1 MDILSIQ
8 NNKTDKGNKIKKN
21 SIKKLSLFSNYSSRQ
36 FGSLIP
42 SGQNNYQDINLL
54 LSKNQSKI
62 NTSKKSIYGSN
73 SFSTSNI
80 LMKSTE
86 ENLIPKINVITSND
100 KIFSKI
106 SESAIKELKSIDG
119 RKKSSKLDGGLLKN
133 AVQFFNKILI
143 KENEQSKLS
152 ENRKSKNNSSI
163 LFEDIINGKNK
174 INKIKKTAKYS
185 PNKIKNTNTF
195 FKFGENKRKS
205 SMKSNDKF
213 LNRFK
218 TRDGS
223 FRKRR
228 LGIFGD
234 RESLKIKSDQEIS
247 SDIKKII
254 RKLSVKDIQNEIKRL
269 KTANINHMMGEHPTK
284 KEINNSKHKSL
295 DHSSISN
302 DLTKLGTILK
312 KKKFNE
318 RFRYL
323 FLCNN
328 LYDSLDEDEIETMEK
343 MSNFYIG
350 PNSVSGYIIDSL
362 TLIASL
368 ISLVYLPYFLA
379 FSLGNCKFPISSPT
393 YIINIIIEFI
403 YLIDLFTGFFRAYYN
418 FEEVL
423 IIKKRYM
430 SLNYLGNSFIFD
442 LIEAIPFFMIFN
454 NTKDYCNENNGN
466 SNYAFV
472 DNLNYSFLFLKILKI
487 FKSFKNSVVTALDK
501 LLNKSNFFSDWK
513 AIFANIFVIMCALHI
528 SSCYFIFLGKNKNP
542 GWILG
547 GLQNESS
554 INIYIASL
562 YYVITTLTT
571 VGYGDITGFSI
582 HERLFQIILLIV
594 GTFSYSWLLTYIS
607 NYIKK
612 HNEKYMVYEEKVK
625 ILQEIKLSF
634 PNLSSNLYEKIIR
647 YLNYNKNK
655 YKYNIKYVLDSLPSS
670 IQNNLIIEIYKPIIK
685 NFLFFKYFENSDFF
699 VKLVTSMKPILS
711 MKGDI
716 LLHEGD
722 IIEDIIFIKKGIL
735 NLTIGINLD
744 DPKKYIEE
752 HLGINDKKN
761 TIKKGTGTLTNFTSM
776 SITKFYESNFMSFIT
791 SNTKN
796 IKKPEKISYVKKNI
810 RIIALR
816 RNEHFGDVLM
826 ILNEKSPVTIK
837 VKSRNAELLFL
848 QKTEATEIS
857 NLYPNIWKKIVNK
870 SWHNLNQIKNLIK
883 KKIIKYYELNGIPI
897 SAELKNKFIGKKV
910 KFNTKLHKGKAKMKN
925 TKYIKSIIKEE
936 DEIKYISGKN
946 SGVSTPKI
954 KDLSVKRSKENSNKS
969 IKSIQTSNNEN
980 KNNNNDLIDRN
991 NNKKDNNN
999 NNEKNLKNN
1008 MMINE
1013 IKNLNSFLDENNN
1026 KILNNLKSNIFKNN
1040 NNNIKSN
1047 DINKHFEENNFER
1060 INEEM
1065 FYNDD
1070 LENNIMNRHI
1080 TMDNYDTNN
1089 NIFHVKNKKEK
1100 DEELISRNNTY
1111 VKIEKLLKDN
1121 DISTTNYEKV
1131 LIDNNS
1137 DNTEKGNK
1145 KINIYNN
1152 IVINHSNK
1160 TNTNYNNYN
1169 KINRFDY
1176 LENISVE
1183 SFKINSLYENINKLS
1198 KYHYAINPALRLKI
1212 KNILAS
1218 TSKIASFKTIQSSK
1232 NIKSLSL
1239 TDDSTII
1246 KNKNTSFITPQK
1258 NRNQLGDFSP
1268 MSTKHSKYRN
1278 NIIGTTFVG
1287 STLKKKSNKKTISP
1301 DGIIDS
1307 ENNFYTRIKE
1317 KSFSKKNIPKL
1328 SSKSKKTNNY
1338 EEQISKNIE
1347 KNTQNLNNPEEYFS
1361 GFFTKILTK
1370 KPI

>member
-1 MDILSIQ
+1 M
-8 NNKTDKGNKIKKN
+8 
-21 SIKKLSLFSNYSSRQ
+21 
-36 FGSLIP
+36 
-42 SGQNNYQDINLL
+42 
-54 LSKNQSKI
+54 
-62 NTSKKSIYGSN
+62 
-73 SFSTSNI
+73 
-80 LMKSTE
+80 
-86 ENLIPKINVITSND
+86 
-100 KIFSKI
+100 
-106 SESAIKELKSIDG
+106 
-119 RKKSSKLDGGLLKN
+119 
-133 AVQFFNKILI
+133 
-143 KENEQSKLS
+143 
-152 ENRKSKNNSSI
+152 
-163 LFEDIINGKNK
+163 
-174 INKIKKTAKYS
+174 
-185 PNKIKNTNTF
+185 
-195 FKFGENKRKS
+195 
-205 SMKSNDKF
+205 
-213 LNRFK
+213 
-218 TRDGS
+218 
-223 FRKRR
+223 
-228 LGIFGD
+228 
-234 RESLKIKSDQEIS
+234 
-247 SDIKKII
+247 
-254 RKLSVKDIQNEIKRL
+254 
-269 KTANINHMMGEHPTK
+269 
-284 KEINNSKHKSL
+284 
-295 DHSSISN
+295 
-302 DLTKLGTILK
+302 
-312 KKKFNE
+312 
-318 RFRYL
+318 
-323 FLCNN
+323 
-328 LYDSLDEDEIETMEK
+328 
-343 MSNFYIG
+343 
-350 PNSVSGYIIDSL
+350 
-362 TLIASL
+362 
-368 ISLVYLPYFLA
+368 
-379 FSLGNCKFPISSPT
+379 
-393 YIINIIIEFI
+393 
-403 YLIDLFTGFFRAYYN
+403 
-418 FEEVL
+418 
-423 IIKKRYM
+423 
-430 SLNYLGNSFIFD
+430 
-442 LIEAIPFFMIFN
+442 
-454 NTKDYCNENNGN
+454 
-466 SNYAFV
+466 
-472 DNLNYSFLFLKILKI
+472 
-487 FKSFKNSVVTALDK
+487 
-501 LLNKSNFFSDWK
+501 
-513 AIFANIFVIMCALHI
+513 
-528 SSCYFIFLGKNKNP
+528 
-542 GWILG
+542 
-547 GLQNESS
+547 
-554 INIYIASL
+554 
-562 YYVITTLTT
+562 
-571 VGYGDITGFSI
+571 
-582 HERLFQIILLIV
+582 
-594 GTFSYSWLLTYIS
+594 
-607 NYIKK
+607 
-612 HNEKYMVYEEKVK
+612 
-625 ILQEIKLSF
+625 
-634 PNLSSNLYEKIIR
+634 
-647 YLNYNKNK
+647 
-655 YKYNIKYVLDSLPSS
+655 
-670 IQNNLIIEIYKPIIK
+670 
-685 NFLFFKYFENSDFF
+685 
-699 VKLVTSMKPILS
+699 
-711 MKGDI
+711 
-716 LLHEGD
+716 
-722 IIEDIIFIKKGIL
+722 
-735 NLTIGINLD
+735 
-744 DPKKYIEE
+744 
-752 HLGINDKKN
+752 
-761 TIKKGTGTLTNFTSM
+761 
-776 SITKFYESNFMSFIT
+776 
-791 SNTKN
+791 
-796 IKKPEKISYVKKNI
+796 
-810 RIIALR
+810 
-816 RNEHFGDVLM
+816 
-826 ILNEKSPVTIK
+826 
-837 VKSRNAELLFL
+837 
-848 QKTEATEIS
+848 
-857 NLYPNIWKKIVNK
+857 
-870 SWHNLNQIKNLIK
+870 HNLNQIKNLIK

-999 NNEKNLKNN
+999 NEKNLKNN

-1047 DINKHFEENNFER
+1047 DINKHYEENNFER

-1232 NIKSLSL
+1232 NIKSLL
-1239 TDDSTII
+1239 LNDDSTII

-1287 STLKKKSNKKTISP
+1287 STFKKKFNKKTISP